1 MVSASQAAVN
11 DVEVAACKTP
21 KEDGSVL
28 QDKTTS
34 YQPAVEALRQLVE
47 AQTVPHCSLCRE
59 GREHPVCNGTGRIP
73 LLEGV
78 REPCR
83 KIHSVYYRKGLTSG
97 GRSVNCQEAGCL
109 GWTPTE
115 EAWTWLVL
123 PGSIHFSKKHYKR
136 LAFSALK
143 GESCFFTALEEP
155 LRPLAINAAE
165 AEQFVKENVK

>member
-1 MVSASQAAVN
+1 MTTPTTLTTTQLMWLCAMYEQQCLQPVWVGTSTGKPLHGTVF
-11 DVEVAACKTP
+11 VERCECK
-21 KEDGSVL
+21 
-28 QDKTTS
+28 
-34 YQPAVEALRQLVE
+34 
-47 AQTVPHCSLCRE
+47 
-59 GREHPVCNGTGRIP
+59 GTNRIP

-97 GRSVNCQEAGCL
+97 VRSVNCQEAGCL